1 LAPPPVWPQT
11 DSPKQEKRVRNRSS
25 ILELAVLGLLHTAP
39 MHGYELRK
47 RLNEMLGMLRP
58 FSYGSLY
65 PCLKALAGKG
75 LIASSEEDAAVG
87 PRRGRIVYR
96 LTDAGATRLESLL
109 GQAGPAT
116 WEDENFDVR
125 FALFAQTDA
134 ETRLRILEGR
144 RARMAERLDGVNTAI
159 RRGGPTNEYTQELQR
174 HTLEQVEREVR
185 WLEELIERERAVRRV
200 PAAPEPPTPTRAR
213 AMSGSTPSP
222 NSNEEHT

>member
-1 LAPPPVWPQT
+1 V
-11 DSPKQEKRVRNRSS
+11 
-25 ILELAVLGLLHTAP
+25 LELAVLGLLHSAP

-65 PCLKALAGKG
+65 PCLRALAGEG
-75 LIASSEEDAAVG
+75 LIASSEEDAAALAA

-96 LTDAGATRLESLL
+96 LTDQGNARLEALL

-144 RARMAERLDGVNTAI
+144 RARMAERLDGVTLAI
-159 RRGGPTNEYTQELQR
+159 KRGGPTDEYTQELQR

-185 WLEELIERERAVRRV
+185 WLEELIDRERDARGARRAGVSGGAWAV
-200 PAAPEPPTPTRAR
+200 AAQAADPGAGPTEGAAITGATT
-213 AMSGSTPSP
+213 SKSP
-222 NSNEEHT
+222 NISKEHK